1 MIFDWIK
8 DIKPIAYS
16 SMKILDDARVFAFS
30 NPYVVLIRRTN
41 EGQLVENI
49 KFMGANVER
58 FGTSPNFGNPAGVSI
73 EYLYANYSYR
83 QFLANTMNEAFK
95 IAKVRIESSTPLYF
109 DGFNTAL
116 SYVRFRPTGD
126 KITYGIGSFFRSLN
140 QFIDDAV
147 EADVEE
153 NEIYIDGDT
162 QLAINVKRDSQLK
175 IYLYPC
181 LITSLKTLL
190 RTGSMIR
197 YNDTGTIPL
206 TPNDSS
212 YTEPVSVVI
221 DSNRKKKL
229 KKVF

>member
-1 MIFDWIK
+1 
-8 DIKPIAYS
+8 
-16 SMKILDDARVFAFS
+16 MKILDDARVFAFS
-30 NPYVVLIRRTN
+30 NPYIVIINRKNDGLP
-41 EGQLVENI
+41 VENV

-58 FGTSPNFGNPAGVSI
+58 FGTAPSFGNSPNVSI
-73 EYLYANYSYR
+73 EYLYTNYSYT

-162 QLAINVKRDSQLK
+162 QLAINVKRASQLK

-197 YNDTGTIPL
+197 YNNTGSIPL
-206 TPNDSS
+206 TPNDRS
-212 YTEPVSVVI
+212 YTEPVSVTV
-221 DSNRKKKL
+221 DSNRKKIV
-229 KKVF
+229 KKIF

>member
-1 MIFDWIK
+1 VIIDWIK
-8 DIKPIAYS
+8 EIKPVAYS
-16 SMKILDDARVFAFS
+16 SMKILDDAKVFAFS
-30 NPYVVLIRRTN
+30 NPYIIIIKRANVGLPVQN
-41 EGQLVENI
+41 V
-49 KFMGANVER
+49 KFMGANLER
-58 FGTSPNFGNPAGVSI
+58 FGTSPTFGNPAGVSI
-73 EYLYANYSYR
+73 EYLYSNYSYT

-95 IAKVRIESSTPLYF
+95 IAKIRIESSTPLYF

-140 QFIDDAV
+140 QFTNDAV

-162 QLAINVKRDSQLK
+162 QLAINVKINSELK

-190 RTGSMIR
+190 RTGSMVR
-197 YNDTGTIPL
+197 YIDTGVIPL

-212 YTEPVSVVI
+212 YSEPVEVI
-221 DSNRKKKL
+221 VQSNRKTI